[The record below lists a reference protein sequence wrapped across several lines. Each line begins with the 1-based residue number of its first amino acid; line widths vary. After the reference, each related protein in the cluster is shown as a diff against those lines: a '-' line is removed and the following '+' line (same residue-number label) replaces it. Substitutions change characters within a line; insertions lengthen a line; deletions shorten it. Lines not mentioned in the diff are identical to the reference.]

1 MLRKLAEMKLSMSC
15 GRLSSR
21 FLQTGDFAIGRCR
34 LDVALSRVAASGRLV
49 PQCSASGQAESNAP
63 VQRIAAEDN
72 PFVKPLSNVYFVVP
86 CRLCQGA

>member
-1 MLRKLAEMKLSMSC
+1 
-15 GRLSSR
+15 
-21 FLQTGDFAIGRCR
+21 
-34 LDVALSRVAASGRLV
+34 
-49 PQCSASGQAESNAP
+49 